1 MISPS
6 TRYGSV
12 PATDTLYIT
21 AGAWAADKG
30 TSSEAA
36 LHKLTPRMA
45 VNKASGHVTILPAT
59 DAGEEKATSKGNS
72 DWQPGD
78 PWCQVLKSTDG
89 GATWAVVY
97 NDTTSGL

>member
-1 MISPS
+1 MISLS

-12 PATDTLYIT
+12 PTADTLYIT
-21 AGAWAADKG
+21 AGAWAAEND
-30 TSSEAA
+30 TSSEASSY
-36 LHKLTPRMA
+36 KLTPRLT
-45 VNKASGHVTILPAT
+45 VSKATGHVTIQPA
-59 DAGEEKATSKGNS
+59 DAGKAEAALKRNG

-89 GATWAVVY
+89 GASWAVVY